1 MGRLE
6 DKTAIVTGAA
16 MGIGLGITRILA
28 REGAAVTLLDVDEGV
43 FTALKE
49 VGGAAAFKVDIRD
62 GEAVRAA
69 ADEVASQFGRVD
81 ILVNNAGILRVVPF
95 IEMTD
100 EIRDLH
106 LDTNLKGT
114 WNCCQAVL
122 PGMLKR
128 RYGKIVNLS
137 SVTGTKVADPGE
149 TAYGLTKAGIWGF
162 TKALAMEFAAAH
174 VNVNMICPGVFRTPM
189 VESLAQ
195 GTSPEDIQATVD
207 LMAATI
213 PMGRLGRPDEI
224 GHLAAYLASD
234 EAEYVTGQA
243 FFIDGGSTLPE
254 TSGAVG

>member
-16 MGIGLGITRILA
+16 MGIGPGIARILA
-28 REGAAVTLLDVDEGV
+28 REGAAVSLFDVDDGV
-43 FTALKE
+43 FTAMKQ
-49 VGGAAAFKVDIRD
+49 VGGAAAFKVDIRN

-69 ADEVASQFGRVD
+69 ADEVASQLGRVD

-95 IEMTD
+95 LEMTD

-122 PGMLKR
+122 PGMVKR

-137 SVTGTKVADPGE
+137 SVTGTQVADPGE

-174 VNVNMICPGVFRTPM
+174 INVNMICPGVFRTPM

-213 PMGRLGRPDEI
+213 PMGRLGRPEEI

>member
-1 MGRLE
+1 M
-6 DKTAIVTGAA
+6 
-16 MGIGLGITRILA
+16 
-28 REGAAVTLLDVDEGV
+28 
-43 FTALKE
+43 
-49 VGGAAAFKVDIRD
+49 DIRD

-69 ADEVASQFGRVD
+69 AADVESQFGRVD

-95 IEMTD
+95 LEMTD

-122 PGMLKR
+122 PGMVKR
-128 RYGKIVNLS
+128 RYGKVVNLS
-137 SVTGTKVADPGE
+137 SVTGTQVADPGE

-162 TKALAMEFAAAH
+162 TKALAMEFAAARI
-174 VNVNMICPGVFRTPM
+174 NVNMIYPGVFRTPM
-189 VESLAQ
+189 IGSLAQ
-195 GTSPEDIQATVD
+195 GTSPEEIQATAD
-207 LMAATI
+207 LMAAAI

-224 GHLAAYLASD
+224 GHLVAYLASD
-234 EAEYVTGQA
+234 EAECVTGQT

>member
-6 DKTAIVTGAA
+6 NKTAIVTGAA
-16 MGIGLGITRILA
+16 MGIGLGIARILA
-28 REGAAVTLLDVDEGV
+28 REGAAVSLFDVDDEV
-43 FTALKE
+43 LAATRE
-49 VGGAAAFKVDIRD
+49 VGGAAAFIVDIRD
-62 GEAVRAA
+62 GVALRAA
-69 ADEVASQFGRVD
+69 VDDVVTQFGRVD

-95 IEMTD
+95 LEMSD

-106 LDTNLKGT
+106 IDTNLKGT

-122 PGMLKR
+122 PHMLKHQC
-128 RYGKIVNLS
+128 GKIVNLS
-137 SVTGTKVADPGE
+137 SVTGTQVADPGE

-162 TKALAMEFAAAH
+162 TKALAVEFAGARI
-174 VNVNMICPGVFRTPM
+174 NVNMICPGVFRTPM
-189 VESLAQ
+189 VESLAH
-195 GTSPEDIQATVD
+195 GTSPEAVQATVD

-213 PMGRLGRPDEI
+213 PMGRLGRPEEI